1 MIGNNEILKKLG
13 TRFSYFIIV
22 LAIFLLIAEF
32 VFHRHG
38 ETSIEDIIFFPAIF
52 GFLAFIFIVFAG
64 ILLRMFVMKKED
76 YYDK

>member
-13 TRFSYFIIV
+13 TRFSYLIIV

-32 VFHRHG
+32 IFLRHG
-38 ETSIEDIIFFPAIF
+38 ETRIEDIIFFLAIF

-64 ILLRMFVMKKED
+64 ILLRVFVMKKED

>member
-1 MIGNNEILKKLG
+1 MIGNNKILKKLG

-22 LAIFLLIAEF
+22 LALLLLIAEF
-32 VFHRHG
+32 IFHRHG
-38 ETSIEDIIFFPAIF
+38 ETNIEDIIFFPAIF